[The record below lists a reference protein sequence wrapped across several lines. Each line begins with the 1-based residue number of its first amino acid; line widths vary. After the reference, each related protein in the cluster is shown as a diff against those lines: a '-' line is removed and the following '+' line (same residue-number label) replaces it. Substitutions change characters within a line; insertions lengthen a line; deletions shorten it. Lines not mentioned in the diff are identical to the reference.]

1 MRKKNNQGSI
11 ITLLLVI
18 VAIIILHAWRD
29 LREDNKEKR
38 LDDAA
43 LTWEISHY

>member
-1 MRKKNNQGSI
+1 MRRKNNQGSI

-18 VAIIILHAWRD
+18 VAIVVLHVLRD
-29 LREDNKEKR
+29 LREDDKGKR